1 VSQDFHHFNK
11 LADFGTVIDH
21 SGAAKKLAHLSRN
34 GLNEPGRILRDSAA
48 PASE

>member
-11 LADFGTVIDH
+11 LADIGTVIDQG
-21 SGAAKKLAHLSRN
+21 GAAKKLALLSRK
-34 GLNEPGRILRDSAA
+34 GLNGPGRILRDSAA